1 MRFEMPIWDK
11 TSANCKKL
19 VADMLLKDINKRIT
33 LDQAVNYPFFDS
45 VRSTYVS
52 N

>member
-1 MRFEMPIWDK
+1 
-11 TSANCKKL
+11 
-19 VADMLLKDINKRIT
+19 MLLKDINKRIT

-52 N
+52 NWVILIFENL